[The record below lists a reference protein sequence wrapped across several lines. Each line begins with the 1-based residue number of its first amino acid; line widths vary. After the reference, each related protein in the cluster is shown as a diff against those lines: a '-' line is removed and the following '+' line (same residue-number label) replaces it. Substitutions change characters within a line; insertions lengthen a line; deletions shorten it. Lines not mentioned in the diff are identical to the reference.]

1 MLKWVTVI
9 ANAGKRCLCRCIK
22 TMDIIIGREKRI
34 LFQKGQAYDCSIR
47 DNGNLQVNYK
57 IYGPEFDLS
66 CTDVEFRQNFVLIKN
81 KKTGIKR

>member
-1 MLKWVTVI
+1 
-9 ANAGKRCLCRCIK
+9 
-22 TMDIIIGREKRI
+22 MDIIIGREKRI
-34 LFQKGQAYDCSIR
+34 LFQEGQAYDCSIR